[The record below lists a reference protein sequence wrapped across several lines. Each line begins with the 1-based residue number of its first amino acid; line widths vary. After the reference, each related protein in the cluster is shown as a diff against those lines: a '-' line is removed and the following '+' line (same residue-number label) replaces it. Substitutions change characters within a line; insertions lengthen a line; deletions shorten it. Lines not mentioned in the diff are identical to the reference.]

1 VPCPQTS
8 FIDKENIMQGFLRI
22 AVVASAAI
30 GLSACSTVRLLTFN
44 AHEQSKPVA
53 GSTVQVAAD
62 WMCPSEEKAGTEKA
76 ALATLAYNLL
86 SSEVAG
92 WAERKK
98 ARFTKTYGAMIN
110 IPPSR
115 CRGSVPL
122 QISIGRSVEKDWQ
135 LSRRTFIAE
144 PFDSNHSAWQLRAQS
159 VDLRNAAALTSQK
172 SASVDMTATISISTV
187 QPNDKGVPT
196 FTLLTEQ
203 SLNLPAVTLP
213 SSGAIERPPVSPL
226 FPQLPADKPLNIT
239 VAVTETGTGGEDF
252 GQLVKHVEANSDLI
266 RGYLSE
272 AIKD

>member
-1 VPCPQTS
+1 
-8 FIDKENIMQGFLRI
+8 MQGFFRI
-22 AVVASAAI
+22 TVVACAAI

-53 GSTVQVAAD
+53 DSTVTVTAQWVCRSDKESGLPVYTQV
-62 WMCPSEEKAGTEKA
+62 

-86 SSEVAG
+86 SSEVVG

-98 ARFTKTYGAMIN
+98 AQFTKTYGAMVN
-110 IPPSR
+110 IPPKDPA
-115 CRGSVPL
+115 CGDNAPL
-122 QISIGRSVEKDWQ
+122 QITIGRSVGTERL
-135 LSRRTFIAE
+135 LSRLAFVVE
-144 PFDSNHSAWQLRAQS
+144 PFDTANSAWQIRAQS

-187 QPNDKGVPT
+187 LPNDKNVPT
-196 FTLLTEQ
+196 FTKLTEQ
-203 SLNLPAVTLP
+203 SLNLPGVPLP
-213 SSGAIERPPVSPL
+213 SSGVVKHPPVSPL
-226 FPQLPADKPLNIT
+226 FPQLPDDKPLNIA

>member
-1 VPCPQTS
+1 
-8 FIDKENIMQGFLRI
+8 MQGFLRI

-53 GSTVQVAAD
+53 GSAVLVSAE
-62 WMCPSEEKAGTEKA
+62 WICSEEAFTEQV

-86 SSEVAG
+86 SSEVTG

-98 ARFTKTYGAMIN
+98 AQFTKTYGGMVN
-110 IPPSR
+110 IPPSSCAGNER
-115 CRGSVPL
+115 LEVT
-122 QISIGRSVEKDWQ
+122 IGRSVVNERQ
-135 LSRRTFIAE
+135 LSRLVFVAE
-144 PFDSNHSAWQLRAQS
+144 PFNSDHSAWQLSAQS
-159 VDLRNAAALTSQK
+159 VDLRHAAALTSQK
-172 SASVDMTATISISTV
+172 SASVDMTVTISISTV
-187 QPNDKGVPT
+187 QPNDKNVPT
-196 FTLLTEQ
+196 FTKLTEQ
-203 SLNLPAVTLP
+203 SLNLPAVALP
-213 SSGAIERPPVSPL
+213 SSGAIEHAPVSPL